1 MLPPD
6 PTPFCVIPARAGS
19 SRIPDKNLALVGG
32 RTLLE
37 RAVGTAIE
45 AFGTAY
51 VSTDDER
58 YAALARAAG
67 AEVPQLRPRELAT
80 AESPVELALRA
91 AYAAWADPRTQVV
104 VVVQATSPFTTAA
117 DCRATVAALQQHPAA
132 GCAATVVR
140 AAPTASFLL
149 AEGSDGLARFLR
161 PELADRRTQD
171 LLPAWFLTGGVFAI
185 RSADLMAGRLVV
197 SDPIVPVE
205 VPAERALDI
214 DLPGDLARAQ
224 AWEPG

>member
-1 MLPPD
+1 MPSAD
-6 PTPFCVIPARAGS
+6 VIPFCVIPARAGS

-45 AFGTAY
+45 AFGTAF

-58 YAALARAAG
+58 YAAVARAAG
-67 AEVPQLRPRELAT
+67 AHVPQLRPPELAT
-80 AESPVELALRA
+80 DESPVELALRA
-91 AYAAWADPRTQVV
+91 AYAAWADPGTQIV

-117 DCRATVAALQQHPAA
+117 DCLATVAALQEHPAA

-140 AAPTASFLL
+140 AQPTASFLL
-149 AEGSDGLARFLR
+149 TEGPDGLATFLR
-161 PELADRRTQD
+161 PELAARRSQD
-171 LLPAWFLTGGVFAI
+171 LPSAWFLTGGVFAL

-197 SDPIVPVE
+197 SEPIVPVE
-205 VPAERALDI
+205 VPAERAVDI
-214 DLPGDLARAQ
+214 DGHGDLARAR